1 MQTVEYVSARKE
13 NKMIRNCLMALE
25 ALASIKAAM
34 YSNEWA
40 MAQKICEEELDFAT
54 LPTFQQVEPGQ
65 VLLIADQR
73 TAEAR
78 YPIALDIELDIKRLH
93 GALKARNRTM
103 VDNLLISIRQK
114 FQAPADETAVV

>member
-1 MQTVEYVSARKE
+1 
-13 NKMIRNCLMALE
+13 MALE